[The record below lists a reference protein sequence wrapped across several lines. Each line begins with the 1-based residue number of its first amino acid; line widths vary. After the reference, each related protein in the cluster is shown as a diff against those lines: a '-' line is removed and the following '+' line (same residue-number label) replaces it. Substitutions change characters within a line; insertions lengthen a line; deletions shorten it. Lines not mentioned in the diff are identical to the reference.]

1 MATYNGI
8 PVYKVKF
15 KEGDEKGLDFISLV
29 DTPAIMTNWVAM
41 SNEVKIHLSEDK
53 QILTGPILIPDQYIY
68 RYDEKMGDYYIVFS
82 KDEIQMLVRDFQ
94 AKQKTDNL
102 NYQHKDN
109 SKIESAVIQE
119 IWLSGTPDKSNAL
132 GYNLPEGTAFISA
145 YIGDK
150 EFWMNEVKSGKVKG
164 FSIEGF
170 LDIQLNKQKMSQ
182 TKLIQ
187 ANAADG
193 TLVKSDSET
202 WTVGSEVY
210 SEKDEAKIKVEDGE
224 YNIGNGT
231 VLKVKDSKI
240 EEIVEVEAEEIAELR
255 AALKPITD
263 KYEAEIA
270 DLKTKMA
277 ALETKIENA
286 PAKQEFKKEEKKT
299 AKTPLQIVTQMQEML
314 REKNKTNKN

>member
-41 SNEVKIHLSEDK
+41 SNEVRIHLSEDK

-82 KDEIQMLVRDFQ
+82 KEEIQMLVRDFQ
-94 AKQKTDNL
+94 AKQKTVNL
-102 NYQHKDN
+102 NYQHQEG
-109 SKIESAVIQE
+109 SKLNSAVIQE

-150 EFWMNEVKSGKVKG
+150 EFWMNEVKTGKVKG

-240 EEIVEVEAEEIAELR
+240 EEIVEVETEEVAELR

-270 DLKTKMA
+270 QLKTDLA
-277 ALETKIENA
+277 ALQTKVENA
-286 PAKQEFKKEEKKT
+286 PAKQEFKKEEKKEK
-299 AKTPLQIVTQMQEML
+299 KTPLEIVMQMQKL
-314 REKNKTNKN
+314 IKEKQNKN

>member
-41 SNEVKIHLSEDK
+41 SNEVRIHLSEDK

-82 KDEIQMLVRDFQ
+82 KEEIQMLVRDFQ
-94 AKQKTDNL
+94 AKQKTVNL
-102 NYQHKDN
+102 NYQHKEG
-109 SKIESAVIQE
+109 SKLDSAVIQE

-150 EFWMNEVKSGKVKG
+150 EFWMNEVKTGKVKG

-240 EEIVEVEAEEIAELR
+240 EEIVEVETEEVAELR

-270 DLKTKMA
+270 QLKTDLA
-277 ALETKIENA
+277 ALQTKVENA
-286 PAKQEFKKEEKKT
+286 PARTELKKDEVKKPL
-299 AKTPLQIVTQMQEML
+299 TPLEIVTKMQKL
-314 REKNKTNKN
+314 IKDKQNKN